1 EVGSSRPMIIRI
13 VVDLPAPFGP
23 RKPVTLPGWM
33 VKLMPS
39 VYGDKTAVDGISFA
53 AGVDGEADA
62 VHSGLVA
69 VAFGEI
75 LRLDH
80 ADPSVCWWS
89 PNSTA
94 VGAAD
99 TRRPRHR
106 SAGAERSLRR
116 AGADFHVRNNRSC
129 SESAQRRKIMPGV
142 CRRRSDPA
150 QP

>member
-1 EVGSSRPMIIRI
+1 LAGAVRAEE
-13 VVDLPAPFGP
+13 
-23 RKPVTLPGWM
+23 T
-33 VKLMPS
+33 
-39 VYGDKTAVDGISFA
+39 GDA
-53 AGVDGEADA
+53 AGVDGETDA

-80 ADPSVCWWS
+80 ADPSVRWWS

-99 TRRPRHR
+99 ARRPRHR

-116 AGADFHVRNNRSC
+116 AGADFDVRNNRPC

-150 QP
+150 QPLGGCTRVFGSG

>member
-1 EVGSSRPMIIRI
+1 MLGIGLAIDR
-13 VVDLPAPFGP
+13 DPAGGGLAQAHDHPHRGGLAGAV
-23 RKPVTLPGWM
+23 RAEET
-33 VKLMPS
+33 
-39 VYGDKTAVDGISFA
+39 GDA

-62 VHSGLVA
+62 AHSGLVA

-116 AGADFHVRNNRSC
+116 AGRSEEHT
-129 SESAQRRKIMPGV
+129 SELQSRFDLV
-142 CRRRSDPA
+142 CRLLL
-150 QP
+150 